1 MIVSNIIAVAQ
12 KELQS
17 YFGSPLAY
25 VLAAF
30 FWFVSGF
37 FFVEILIGKQGLIQ
51 QIALKEQT
59 EIVIGSVD
67 IATEFLNA
75 YSAILGTL
83 SLLIIPILS
92 MGLYAEEKKQGTIE
106 LLATSPI
113 QNWVVALGKLIGVTL
128 LFIFMLL
135 PSLFYE
141 AIAFGS
147 AEPPLPPILP
157 LLAHLGLVMMAVAL
171 LSIGMFISSLTASNL
186 VAAILTFSI
195 ILLLWIVDLM
205 ADNIGGWLGNILE
218 HISLLESYN
227 NLVLGIVNTSDFFLF
242 FSYIFS
248 GLFLTS
254 QSIEFFRLNHK

>member
-1 MIVSNIIAVAQ
+1 MIVSNIIAIAQ

-17 YFGSPLAY
+17 YFASPLAY
-25 VLAAF
+25 VLAAI
-30 FWFVSGF
+30 FWFFSGF

-51 QIALKEQT
+51 QVALKEQT
-59 EIVIGSVD
+59 EIVLSSVD
-67 IATEFLNA
+67 VATEFLNA

-106 LLATSPI
+106 LLATSPLN
-113 QNWVVALGKLIGVTL
+113 NWVVALGKLIGVTL

-141 AIAFGS
+141 AITFSA
-147 AEPPLPPILP
+147 AEPPIPPVLP

-171 LSIGMFISSLTASNL
+171 LSIGMFISSLTTSNL

-195 ILLLWIVDLM
+195 ILFLWIIDLM
-205 ADNIGGWLGNILE
+205 ANNIGGWLGNSLE

-227 NLVLGIVNTSDFFLF
+227 NLVRGIINTSDFVLF
-242 FSYIFS
+242 FSYIFI

-254 QSIEFFRLNHK
+254 QSIELFRLNHQ